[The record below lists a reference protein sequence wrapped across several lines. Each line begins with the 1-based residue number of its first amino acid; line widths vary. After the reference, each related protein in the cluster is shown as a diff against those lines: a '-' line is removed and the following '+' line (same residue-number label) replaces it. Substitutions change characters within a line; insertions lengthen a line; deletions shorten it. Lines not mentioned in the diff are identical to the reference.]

1 MEKVTKP
8 IVRTLASG
16 SELVMK
22 QMQARAG
29 DLLPKHLASLES
41 LVFVH
46 EGGGPAEIVG
56 TEPALRFGSGDEAVE
71 RICAVLDSEAEQAR
85 LREVLAQRAGLFSE
99 QRFMGELLAVVRQFA
114 EGRCG

>member
-46 EGGGPAEIVG
+46 EGECQFNMDGETHVLRQGEGIVVPAQVTHQI
-56 TEPALRFGSGDEAVE
+56 RAVTDFKGVHVMPKAITFE
-71 RICAVLDSEAEQAR
+71 Y
-85 LREVLAQRAGLFSE
+85 FS
-99 QRFMGELLAVVRQFA
+99 
-114 EGRCG
+114 